1 MDRRRALVN
10 LGIISGGL
18 VLFPS
23 CEFSKEKATIA
34 LNNLEINASQE
45 NLLKEIIASIIPN
58 GEIPGAIELKVDE
71 FVWVMLDDC
80 FSKEGQQD
88 FLKGLNSFNDVVDK
102 TRGKSFHK
110 LLEEERS
117 TVLKSIE
124 EGDQFDEKDK
134 VGEFLRTLKQLCIF
148 GFMQSEFIMT
158 EVMPYSLVPGKYGT
172 CETIDPEKRINV
184 NG

>member
-18 VLFPS
+18 VLLPS
-23 CEFSKEKATIA
+23 CEFSKEKATLA
-34 LNNLEINASQE
+34 LNNLKISASQE
-45 NLLKEIIASIIPN
+45 NLLKDITASIIPN
-58 GEIPGAIELKVDE
+58 GEIPGALELKVDE

-80 FSKEGQQD
+80 FSKEGQEE
-88 FLKGLNSFNDVVDK
+88 FLKGLNSFNDAVTKKSGNTFDK
-102 TRGKSFHK
+102 LTEKERLSILKS
-110 LLEEERS
+110 LEES
-117 TVLKSIE
+117 TPV
-124 EGDQFDEKDK
+124 DENDK
-134 VGEFLRTLKQLCIF
+134 VGQFLKTLKQLSVF
-148 GFMQSEFIMT
+148 GYMQSEYIMT